1 MHKRE
6 KTAVKLHSGMKRTYP
21 QTPETCFTENRSELQ
36 TCKTHILHQDKL
48 K

>member
-1 MHKRE
+1 MQERA

-21 QTPETCFTENRSELQ
+21 YTPETCFSEFRSELQ